1 MRTKQNS
8 SRQRLFFIVNDEI
21 RFLYILTVKDLR
33 NAKKALLLT
42 QCEKA
47 VSVSIKCGTR
57 DIMNEN
63 IKLGFLCFAGEDF
76 DHEATGAI
84 FASSKEKLTSLAEIT
99 SPQAVVLKSEDL
111 QATIRKFQQQQ
122 VDCIVLQIGNFPN
135 GQLAMKFIQSFDV
148 PMVVWA
154 VPEPKGQK
162 DLKLNSFCGANMVT
176 SLLYKLD
183 KFYRFVYGNFDDEE
197 VLKKLDAFIKSVSA
211 AKKLRNSMIGLVG
224 YHTPGFTNIA
234 FDELKLSK
242 KTGVAVH
249 HIDLSE
255 LKAIMAE
262 IPQEEITWAIDE
274 LKSQVSLNQMKDED
288 FQIYGKMFNAFKFL
302 AKRYGCRSFAVKCW
316 PEALNLLGMNIC
328 PVMSRLADHGIIMGC
343 EGDIYGTV
351 TMLIQHF
358 LTEQQPFLADMISV
372 DRRNNTG
379 LFWHCGNAAAS
390 LAANPSQ
397 AAITNVP
404 CVFGLACSFGCKS
417 GPITIARLSHDT
429 DYKMLLAFGQ
439 AIPNPEVI
447 SGTSVKVKFPDAEN
461 LMNTVIYQGFE
472 HHFSLIYG
480 DVTARIEDLCEL
492 LKIDVVKI

>member
-1 MRTKQNS
+1 M
-8 SRQRLFFIVNDEI
+8 
-21 RFLYILTVKDLR
+21 
-33 NAKKALLLT
+33 
-42 QCEKA
+42 
-47 VSVSIKCGTR
+47 SIKCGMPG
-57 DIMNEN
+57 IMNEN

-76 DHEATGAI
+76 DHEAADEI
-84 FASSKEKLTSLAEIT
+84 FALSKERLTSLAEIT

-135 GQLAMKFIQSFDV
+135 GQLVMKFIQSFDV

-176 SLLYKLD
+176 STLYKLN
-183 KFYRFVYGNFDDEE
+183 KFYKFVYGSFDDQQ
-197 VLKKLDAFIKSVSA
+197 VLKKLGEFIGSVST
-211 AKKLRNSMIGLVG
+211 AKKLRNSTIGLVG
-224 YHTPGFTNIA
+224 YHTPGFNNIA

-255 LKAIMAE
+255 LKAAMAE
-262 IPQEEITWAIDE
+262 IPPEKISAAIDE
-274 LKSQVSLNQMKDED
+274 LKCQVSLNEMKEED
-288 FQIYGKMFNAFKFL
+288 FQIYGQMFNAFKLL
-302 AKRYGCRSFAVKCW
+302 AKRHGCGSFAVKCW

-351 TMLIQHF
+351 TMLIQHY

-372 DRRNNTG
+372 DRQDNTG
-379 LFWHCGNAAAS
+379 LFWHCGNAPVS
-390 LAANPSQ
+390 MAANPSQ

-404 CVFGLACSFGCKS
+404 CVFGLACSFGCKG
-417 GPITIARLSHDT
+417 GPITIARLSQDI

-439 AIPNPEVI
+439 AVPNQELV
-447 SGTSVKVKFPDAEN
+447 SGTSVKVKFPDVAK

-480 DVTARIEDLCEL
+480 DITDGIEDLCRL
-492 LKIDVVKI
+492 LKVKIVKT

>member
-1 MRTKQNS
+1 M
-8 SRQRLFFIVNDEI
+8 
-21 RFLYILTVKDLR
+21 
-33 NAKKALLLT
+33 
-42 QCEKA
+42 
-47 VSVSIKCGTR
+47 SIKCGMP

-76 DHEATGAI
+76 DYKAAGEI
-84 FASSKEKLTSLAEIT
+84 FASSKEKLTSLAEII
-99 SPQAVVLKSEDL
+99 SHQVVVLKSEDL
-111 QATIRKFQQQQ
+111 QATIKKFQQQQ
-122 VDCIVLQIGNFPN
+122 LDCIVLQIGNFPN
-135 GQLAMKFIQSFDV
+135 GQLVMKFIQNFDV

-176 SLLYKLD
+176 STLYKLD
-183 KFYRFVYGNFDDEE
+183 KFYKFVYGSFDDDQ
-197 VLKKLDAFIKSVSA
+197 VLKKLENFIKSVST
-211 AKKLRNSMIGLVG
+211 AKKLRNSTIGLVG
-224 YHTPGFTNIA
+224 YHTPGFNNIA

-255 LKAIMAE
+255 LKAAMAE
-262 IPQEEITWAIDE
+262 IPQEKVTAAIDK

-302 AKRYGCRSFAVKCW
+302 AKRYGCGSFAVKCW

-328 PVMSRLADHGIIMGC
+328 PVMSRLADDGIIMGC

-372 DRRNNTG
+372 DRQDNTG
-379 LFWHCGNAAAS
+379 LFWHCGNAPAS
-390 LAANPSQ
+390 LAANPSK

-417 GPITIARLSHDT
+417 GPITVARLSQDK
-429 DYKMLLAFGQ
+429 DYKMLLVFGQ
-439 AIPNPEVI
+439 AVPDQEVV
-447 SGTSVKVKFPDAEN
+447 SGTSVKVKFPDVAN

-480 DVTARIEDLCEL
+480 DITAGIEDLCEL
-492 LKIDVVKI
+492 LKIKVVKI